1 MLDEESELNE
11 QITYTLTTVNRFI
24 RINKTIGLNEA
35 IFLQQVKNRSN
46 KIVRFNLL
54 YLQQALQ
61 ECV

>member
-1 MLDEESELNE
+1 MDEESELNE